1 MPCMCLVTTKNG
13 TALAALFLFLH
24 ILCVFCIF
32 PEGVSAANTPR
43 ERVEEAITVI
53 DELLSIPEGIPADL
67 LRDCHGLAIFPNVYK
82 AGFIVGGSY
91 GKGIYVKRNPQT
103 FHWEGPIFLT
113 IGGGSFG
120 WQIGI
125 TASDLVLV
133 VMNPRGADAIMHENL
148 GLGGDISVA
157 AGPVGRQF
165 KAGTDITIRS
175 ELLAYSRSRG
185 IFAGI
190 SLEGTY
196 IHQDY
201 ASNETFYGGP
211 YTLTEIM
218 AGGATLPPEGKRLL
232 DFLNARVP
240 AGPSPVG
247 PSGSS
252 HTQRPDS

>member
-1 MPCMCLVTTKNG
+1 MACMRLVITKNG
-13 TALAALFLFLH
+13 TDLAALFLFLH
-24 ILCVFCIF
+24 ILYVFCIF
-32 PEGVSAANTPR
+32 PGGVSAANTSR

-53 DELLSIPEGIPADL
+53 DELL
-67 LRDCHGLAIFPNVYK
+67 
-82 AGFIVGGSY
+82 
-91 GKGIYVKRNPQT
+91 RNPQT
-103 FHWEGPIFLT
+103 SHWEGPIFLT

-133 VMNPRGADAIMHENL
+133 VMNPRGADAVMHENL

-157 AGPVGRQF
+157 AGPIGRQF

-201 ASNETFYGGP
+201 ASNEAFYGSP

-218 AGGATLPPEGKRLL
+218 AGGATLPPEGKRLI
-232 DFLNARVP
+232 DFLNTRVP
-240 AGPSPVG
+240 AGPSHFG

>member
-1 MPCMCLVTTKNG
+1 MPCMRLVTTKNG
-13 TALAALFLFLH
+13 TALAALFLFLQ
-24 ILCVFCIF
+24 ILCFF
-32 PEGVSAANTPR
+32 PEGAFAANTSR

-53 DELLSIPEGIPADL
+53 DELLSIPEGIPVDL
-67 LRDCHGLAIFPNVYK
+67 LKTCHGLAIFPNVYK

-103 FHWEGPIFLT
+103 SRWEGPIFLT

-133 VMNPRGADAIMHENL
+133 VMNPRGVDAIMRENL
-148 GLGGDISVA
+148 SLGGDISVA

-201 ASNETFYGGP
+201 ASNEAFYGGS

-218 AGGATLPPEGKRLL
+218 AGSATLPPEGKRLL
-232 DFLNARVP
+232 DFLNARIP
-240 AGPSPVG
+240 AGPSPVE

-252 HTQRPDS
+252 HPQRPDL